1 MRWRW
6 AGRGIGAALLVG
18 AGVVLLLQVQV
29 SAGVSGGTRACGSAW
44 DVVAGRVGWEQWWA
58 EDLDQPA
65 GAADPPPVR
74 TLECPSAVNVRVVVA
89 AVLAAVGVTAVVVSE
104 LIGRRHGSGGRAAGE
119 DPARRLRRLGVVV
132 VVVGTIVTAG
142 GLVGLALV
150 LADPDSVL
158 FLYVDRSVAALVGA
172 VLLTVPVGLLVVG
185 WAAVLAGRAL
195 EHQGGADGTA

>member
-18 AGVVLLLQVQV
+18 AAVVLVLQVQV
-29 SAGVSGGTRACGSAW
+29 SAGPSDGTRACGSAW

-65 GAADPPPVR
+65 SAADPSLVR
-74 TLECPSAVNVRVVVA
+74 TLDCPSAVNLRVVVA
-89 AVLAAVGVTAVVVSE
+89 GGLAALGVTAVVVSE
-104 LIGRRHGSGGRAAGE
+104 LIGRRQGSAGRTAEE
-119 DPARRLRRLGVVV
+119 DPARRLRRLGIAVVA
-132 VVVGTIVTAG
+132 VGTVVTAG

-150 LADPDSVL
+150 LADPESAL

-172 VLLTVPVGLLVVG
+172 VLLMVPVGLLVAG

-195 EHQGGADGTA
+195 EHPGGTDGTA